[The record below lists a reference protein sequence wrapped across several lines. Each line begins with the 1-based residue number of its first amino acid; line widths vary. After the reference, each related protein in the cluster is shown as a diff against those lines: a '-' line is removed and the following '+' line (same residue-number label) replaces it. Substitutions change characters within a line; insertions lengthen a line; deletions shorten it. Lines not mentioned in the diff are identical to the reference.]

1 MQLFIDCREHKIIEE
16 MRKLN
21 SSFGEYGNINAEVK
35 QLDLGDIIIESENRN
50 IIIERKTHN
59 DLLSS
64 VKDGRYEEQSL
75 RLSHTN
81 IPNHN
86 IIYLIEGKLTNPTK
100 DNKMIISC
108 ITSLLIYKGFS
119 VICTNNVIETCLF
132 ICQMYTKLA
141 KDIKKEFYYSESG
154 VQGRQESEKSYSDVI
169 KKVKKENISPENIS
183 EIMLSQI
190 PNVSS
195 TISKIIINKF
205 GNMRCL
211 CKELEINPS
220 CLENLKFT
228 DKSGKER
235 KINKSALK
243 NITEFLK

>member
-1 MQLFIDCREHKIIEE
+1 MKLFIDCREHKIIEE
-16 MRKLN
+16 MNKLN
-21 SSFGEYGNINAEVK
+21 SKIGEYGNIIAEVK
-35 QLDLGDIIIESENRN
+35 QLNLGDFIIESNNHN
-50 IIIERKTHN
+50 IKIERKTHG

-64 VKDGRYEEQSL
+64 IKDGRYEEQSL
-75 RLSHTN
+75 RLRHSE

-86 IIYLIEGKLTNPTK
+86 IIYLIEGKLTNPSK
-100 DNKMIISC
+100 ENKTIISC

-119 VICTNNVIETCLF
+119 VICTNSVSESCLF
-132 ICQMYTKLA
+132 ICQMYSKLE
-141 KDIKKEFYYSESG
+141 KDIKKEYYYSESSLQVG
-154 VQGRQESEKSYSDVI
+154 NDSEKSYSEVI

-183 EIMLSQI
+183 EIMLAQI

-195 TISKIIINKF
+195 TISKIVINKF
-205 GNMRCL
+205 GNMRFL
-211 CKELEINPS
+211 CKEIENNPS

-235 KINKSALK
+235 KINKTALK